1 MTRTF
6 KNFDEYCNFYNEHK
20 HQMNDVDIVEN
31 ELTISADSEFECK
44 SWKTAI
50 RRFFKAIEG
59 KFDTQGFDEQWLR
72 ECIEESDC
80 WQEKCEVYNRETG
93 KNEYVPGG
101 YHWSV
106 EPTIEGCW
114 YVELTVGK

>member
-1 MTRTF
+1 L
-6 KNFDEYCNFYNEHK
+6 E
-20 HQMNDVDIVEN
+20 
-31 ELTISADSEFECK
+31 
-44 SWKTAI
+44 TAI

-93 KNEYVPGG
+93 KTNMYLVVITGQLSQRLKVAG
-101 YHWSV
+101 MLS
-106 EPTIEGCW
+106 
-114 YVELTVGK
+114 